1 MHETLEKLL
10 KGDDDIVGFYL
21 TAKEKWPELFQS
33 MQQDPVQDWARW
45 LTVQQV
51 AFFEHQC
58 GGRRL
63 GKEVMVWSSFAVLY
77 NTNVGFGGNRALATK
92 LVEAF
97 AKSGCS
103 IGVKSEFRKALT
115 SYDLDCDPRVKPHL
129 RNL

>member
-1 MHETLEKLL
+1 MHETLEELL
-10 KGDDDIVGFYL
+10 KGDDDIVGFYV

-51 AFFEHQC
+51 AFFERQC

-63 GKEVMVWSSFAVLY
+63 GQEVMVWSSFAVLY
-77 NTNVGFGGNRALATK
+77 STQVGFGGNKALAIK

-103 IGVKSEFRKALT
+103 VEVKSKVRKALI